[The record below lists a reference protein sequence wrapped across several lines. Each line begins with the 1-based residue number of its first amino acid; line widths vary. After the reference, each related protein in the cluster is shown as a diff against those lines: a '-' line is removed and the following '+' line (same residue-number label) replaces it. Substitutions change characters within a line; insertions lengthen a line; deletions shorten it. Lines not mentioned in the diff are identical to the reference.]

1 MNDAVGL
8 ALLALVVVT
17 AIAVVRLRNLFAATI
32 MLGVYSLL
40 MALTWTQMRALDVA
54 FTEAAV
60 GAGISTILLLG
71 ALVKVG
77 FDGSREKYPPRV
89 HLPSLAGAVATGV
102 ALLYGTSGMHHL
114 GDPAAPVHGRAAR
127 YYMSEAA
134 HEETHAPNMVT
145 AVLASYRGY
154 DTMFETAV
162 IFTAGM
168 GMVLLLRREE
178 QPGVDPA
185 PESGDPAAGGPA

>member
-1 MNDAVGL
+1 MSDLVGL

-17 AIAVVRLRNLFAATI
+17 AVAVVHLRNLFAATI
-32 MLGVYSLL
+32 VLGVYSLL

-71 ALVKVG
+71 ALVRVG
-77 FDGSREKYPPRV
+77 RDGSREKYPPRV
-89 HLPSLAGAVATGV
+89 HLPSLAAAALTGA
-102 ALLYGTSGMHHL
+102 ALLSGTAGMPRL
-114 GDPAAPVHGRAAR
+114 GDPRSPVHQRAAR
-127 YYMSEAA
+127 HYMSVRSAQD
-134 HEETHAPNMVT
+134 THAPNMVT

-154 DTMFETAV
+154 DTLFETAV

-178 QPGVDPA
+178 RPTGEAEPRRRDAPGGA
-185 PESGDPAAGGPA
+185 P